1 MQVGVGEVGAFELDV
16 DLSES
21 VFGVGLMLDVDT
33 RARGVRVPSE
43 LLLRFDYMGSMEVSG
58 ADLIGSKVGVQV
70 GVGELIVSAV

>member
-33 RARGVRVPSE
+33 RARGVRVPN
-43 LLLRFDYMGSMEVSG
+43 DCC
-58 ADLIGSKVGVQV
+58 
-70 GVGELIVSAV
+70 

>member
-1 MQVGVGEVGAFELDV
+1 MLRVGEVGAFELDV

-58 ADLIGSKVGVQV
+58 ADLSGSKVGVQV

>member
-1 MQVGVGEVGAFELDV
+1 MRVGEVGAFELDV

-43 LLLRFDYMGSMEVSG
+43 LLLRFDYMSSMEVSG
-58 ADLIGSKVGVQV
+58 VLSR
-70 GVGELIVSAV
+70 

>member
-1 MQVGVGEVGAFELDV
+1 MPQKMRDV

-43 LLLRFDYMGSMEVSG
+43 LLLRFDYMSSMEVSG
-58 ADLIGSKVGVQV
+58 VLSR
-70 GVGELIVSAV
+70 

>member
-1 MQVGVGEVGAFELDV
+1 MRVGEVGAFELDV

-58 ADLIGSKVGVQV
+58 ADFSGSKVGVQV
-70 GVGELIVSAV
+70 AVGGLIVSAV

>member
-43 LLLRFDYMGSMEVSG
+43 LLLRFDYMSSMEVSG
-58 ADLIGSKVGVQV
+58 VLSR
-70 GVGELIVSAV
+70 